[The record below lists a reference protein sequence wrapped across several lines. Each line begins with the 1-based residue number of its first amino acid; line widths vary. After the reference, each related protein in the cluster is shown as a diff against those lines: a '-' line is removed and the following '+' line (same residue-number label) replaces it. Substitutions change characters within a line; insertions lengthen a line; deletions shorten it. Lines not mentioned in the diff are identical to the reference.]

1 MAVRS
6 IRIAWNPKTPSILP
20 REPGWFSVPYWTFLT
35 PNTSIIAHTSFS
47 KKRVSHIGVSL
58 PNESKDSV
66 ASTQEKHFD
75 NLSKQSALLAAWTL
89 EAEAKRE
96 VRAYFV
102 GPSCGVSFRV
112 SRTLGCFRIRVNDPE
127 HVGITMPFQHQIFF
141 PGFPVDVVF
150 IDWYQFTPFPLC
162 LCPKRLIRL
171 MTLIIITV
179 NEDQVEVD
187 YSPDATRPE
196 LVSDVYGQTSTKAR
210 RSNKE
215 WKAPIDS
222 HVKRALKTCLGFT
235 VHEWSSCNFFIA
247 F

>member
-6 IRIAWNPKTPSILP
+6 IRIAWNPKTPSILA

-47 KKRVSHIGVSL
+47 EKRVSHIAVSL
-58 PNESKDSV
+58 PNESKESV

-96 VRAYFV
+96 TGSKKRSNKRDQVRAYFV

-127 HVGITMPFQHQIFF
+127 HVITMPFQNQIFF
-141 PGFPVDVVF
+141 PGFPVDVAF
-150 IDWYQFTPFPLC
+150 IDWYQFTPFPF
-162 LCPKRLIRL
+162 
-171 MTLIIITV
+171 V
-179 NEDQVEVD
+179 QNVW
-187 YSPDATRPE
+187 
-196 LVSDVYGQTSTKAR
+196 LV
-210 RSNKE
+210 
-215 WKAPIDS
+215 
-222 HVKRALKTCLGFT
+222 
-235 VHEWSSCNFFIA
+235 
-247 F
+247 